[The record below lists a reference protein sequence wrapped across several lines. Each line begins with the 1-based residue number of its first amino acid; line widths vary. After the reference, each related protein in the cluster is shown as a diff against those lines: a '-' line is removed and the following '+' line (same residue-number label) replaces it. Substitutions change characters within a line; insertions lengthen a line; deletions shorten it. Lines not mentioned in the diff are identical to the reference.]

1 MVSLSDQSTE
11 GPAGPLAT
19 PGPPPAWP
27 LWLFRIVVTIE
38 AVLAFDQ
45 AVFAG
50 QFISGDYGA
59 LNSHQTGATV
69 TGVLLIVETL
79 AAVALWRFGRGPEWP
94 MWATFGLLLLTGVEV
109 GLGFQRV
116 LVVHVPVGVAI
127 IALDLLMLVWA
138 WRYRPGQP
146 APAAAGRAGDG
157 EAGDGE
163 ADGEEAR

>member
-1 MVSLSDQSTE
+1 MAATARGQAGLICRETSYRIVSYHGRDGSPARPLPRGAEMVSLSDQSTE
-11 GPAGPLAT
+11 GPAAPLAT

-79 AAVALWRFGRGPEWP
+79 AAVALWRFGRGP
-94 MWATFGLLLLTGVEV
+94 
-109 GLGFQRV
+109 
-116 LVVHVPVGVAI
+116 
-127 IALDLLMLVWA
+127 
-138 WRYRPGQP
+138 
-146 APAAAGRAGDG
+146 
-157 EAGDGE
+157 
-163 ADGEEAR
+163 